1 MIGWLHLVSM
11 IFYSPLRGMREVR
24 ERGSLAPIALISFI
38 SQAAYTF
45 VAKRFAGAAGFASGG
60 AVFSQL
66 FPSAITLLLVAIV
79 LSPLL
84 TPASPIFSRRGSF
97 RVVFTPEYAPVAAT
111 IVFLLT
117 S

>member
-45 VAKRFAGAAGFASGG
+45 VAKRFAGAAGFASVG
-60 AVFSQL
+60 ARLSQL
-66 FPSAITLLLVAIV
+66 FPRTTTPPVVALALVSLLTLVAK
-79 LSPLL
+79 
-84 TPASPIFSRRGSF
+84 IFERRGRF
-97 RVVFTPEYAPVAAT
+97 RV
-111 IVFLLT
+111 LLT
-117 S
+117 SG

>member
-45 VAKRFAGAAGFASGG
+45 VAKRFAGAAGFSSGG
-60 AVFSQL
+60 AGFSEVF
-66 FPSAITLLLVAIV
+66 PGAITLPLVAFV
-79 LSPLL
+79 LVLLLPLVAKFFE
-84 TPASPIFSRRGSF
+84 TKVRF
-97 RVVFTPEYAPVAAT
+97 RVG
-111 IVFLLT
+111 LNQ
-117 S
+117 